1 MNILQRPAVAWGI
14 LILWA
19 GGIWFGSNLS
29 IGSES
34 PIHFFGLDKLGHAVE
49 FGILGLVA
57 ANALFTLLS
66 TGGSI
71 SGSKAE
77 RESVW
82 NGAVLIAGLWG
93 WIDEIHQF
101 WVPGRSTDPT
111 DLLADVIGAAVGAW
125 ILLRWLR
132 PAEGTE
138 RAAEVES

>member
-14 LILWA
+14 LVLWA
-19 GGIWFGSNLS
+19 GAIWYGSSLRIGI
-29 IGSES
+29 ES
-34 PIHFFGLDKLGHAVE
+34 PIHFIGLDKLGHAVE

-57 ANALFTLLS
+57 ANALFILLRP
-66 TGGSI
+66 GESI
-71 SGSKAE
+71 SGMKKK

-101 WVPGRSTDPT
+101 WVPGRNTDPT

-132 PAEGTE
+132 PAESTE
-138 RAAEVES
+138 RVAEVES